1 MIGGA
6 NAQRKWLEL
15 IRIALVD
22 MPQMLREIT
31 RAVVAGEPGAEIVAE
46 YAAPVPLADVVR
58 ASDAQVLVVRD
69 TPTVSAEA
77 TSLLDESRP
86 LGVLAISDDGRSTV
100 VYELKPHRVP
110 LGEVSPE
117 RLVDAIR
124 SAVSAPIEA

>member
-1 MIGGA
+1 
-6 NAQRKWLEL
+6 
-15 IRIALVD
+15 

-46 YAAPVPLADVVR
+46 YAAPVPLAEVVR
-58 ASDAQVLVVRD
+58 ASDAQVVVVRD
-69 TPTVSAEA
+69 TPTVGAE
-77 TSLLDESRP
+77 
-86 LGVLAISDDGRSTV
+86 GRSTV

>member
-1 MIGGA
+1 
-6 NAQRKWLEL
+6 
-15 IRIALVD
+15 

-46 YAAPVPLADVVR
+46 YAAPVPLAEVVR
-58 ASDAQVLVVRD
+58 ASDAQVVVVRD

-124 SAVSAPIEA
+124 SAISAPIEA